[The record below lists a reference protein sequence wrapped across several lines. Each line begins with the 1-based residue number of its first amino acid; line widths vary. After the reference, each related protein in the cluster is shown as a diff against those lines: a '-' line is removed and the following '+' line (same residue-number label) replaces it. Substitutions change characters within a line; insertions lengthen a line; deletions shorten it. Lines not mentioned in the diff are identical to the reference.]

1 MNIALFASAFHPHLG
16 GVEEL
21 CRQLAH
27 AFIADG
33 HPTIVVTNQWP
44 PMLPAEETFEGIPV
58 YRLPMRVPGG
68 PVKARVT
75 YLLTASGLRRRL
87 FEILRRHQTDL
98 LHVQCVST
106 NGYYALLAKRELGLP
121 LVVTAQGE
129 RTMDAEQI
137 YQRSPFMNDLLR
149 QLLREAD
156 RVTACSRNT
165 LDDIEGFYGQPL
177 GDRAS
182 VVYNGI
188 NLAEFD
194 DQPTPP
200 PPARPF
206 ILGIGRHVP
215 QKGFDVLLRAFARA
229 ELPAHDLVLAG
240 DGPERPRL
248 MELARELGVEG
259 RVRFPGKADRA
270 TAVALFKGCDFFV
283 LPSRQEP
290 MGIVNLEAMAAGK
303 PVIASRVGGVPEIVA
318 DGETGILVEPE
329 NPDALSAVIRRLAGD
344 GSLKR
349 RLGAAGRRRAEGFGW
364 RVIGDGYRLLYRTL
378 LERSG
383 AECPISSSPATLLP
397 RGAAR

>member
-27 AFIADG
+27 AYAADG

-44 PMLPAEETFEGIPV
+44 PTLPAEETFEGIPV

-68 PVKARVT
+68 PVKARLK
-75 YLLTASGLRRRL
+75 YLLTAGGLRRRL
-87 FEILRRHQTDL
+87 LEILRRHEIDV

-137 YQRSPFMNDLLR
+137 YQRSPFMNVLLR
-149 QLLREAD
+149 ELLREAD
-156 RVTACSRNT
+156 RITACSRNT
-165 LDDIEGFYGQPL
+165 LDDIESFYGQPL

-188 NLAEFD
+188 NFAEFD
-194 DQPTPP
+194 DGPAPP

-215 QKGFDVLLRAFARA
+215 QKGFDVLLRGFAQA
-229 ELPAHDLVLAG
+229 ALPTHDLVLAG

-248 MELARELGVEG
+248 VELARELGVDG

-270 TAVALFKGCDFFV
+270 TAVSLFKSCQFFV

-303 PVIASRVGGVPEIVA
+303 AVVASRVGGVPEIVV

-329 NPDALSAVIRRLAGD
+329 NPEALAGVIRRLAGD
-344 GSLKR
+344 GDLR
-349 RLGAAGRRRAEGFGW
+349 ARLGGAGRKRAETFAW
-364 RVIGDGYRLLYRTL
+364 PVIADRYKGIYRQVIKPSERKTL
-378 LERSG
+378 PTASADAHVL
-383 AECPISSSPATLLP
+383 
-397 RGAAR
+397 